1 MTDHRDDRELER
13 LMKEGLETRAR
24 EADVDVPV
32 ADRARSAARSGRWRT
47 ATAAGLAAAS
57 VVAVAGGV
65 ALLGDDDR
73 RSGGRDVAGDRD
85 LTPTVV
91 DEWRTEYWH
100 DIAVDVPAD
109 WGWGGSPMADS
120 IGRGNQLVA
129 CAAGAFRAPGV
140 TGAPDFSGT
149 PYVGRPFT
157 LTDTCELFRDGQWR
171 EPEAPYLWF
180 GSPIEPGT
188 REFDNGFVQETIEF
202 EGEPVTVA
210 TDDPSLREQI
220 LDSVRAGE
228 TCFSELE
235 APPRSTQFFDGV
247 GESFSSLTVCAY
259 RRDTAGETLRLA
271 YVSELP
277 ASSARELL
285 EAVDGRGAESPPKSQ
300 ACGVANVF
308 VELHLT
314 TSGGD
319 EMTLAVDLGECPGI
333 EVGERLVELT
343 EATVQ
348 PWAVG
353 GLPTILYAPWAW
365 DEPWMVKYFTGP
377 QG

>member
-1 MTDHRDDRELER
+1 MTDHWDDRELER
-13 LMKEGLETRAR
+13 MMKEGLELRASK
-24 EADVDVPV
+24 ADVDVPV

-65 ALLGDDDR
+65 ALLGDDR
-73 RSGGRDVAGDRD
+73 QSGGRDVAGDGDR
-85 LTPTVV
+85 TPTVV

-140 TGAPDFSGT
+140 TGEPDFSST
-149 PYVGRPFT
+149 PYVGRPFY
-157 LTDTCELFRDGQWR
+157 LTDVCELFRDGQWR

-210 TDDPSLREQI
+210 TDDPSLRQQI
-220 LDSVRAGE
+220 LGSVRGGE

-235 APPRSTQFFDGV
+235 APPDSSQTSV
-247 GESFSSLTVCAY
+247 GGALTGMTACVY
-259 RRDTAGETLRLA
+259 RRDTTGETLRLVYA
-271 YVSELP
+271 VEHSAARAQELVDVLARGEATPRACPAANGYVVLELAA
-277 ASSARELL
+277 ASGS
-285 EAVDGRGAESPPKSQ
+285 
-300 ACGVANVF
+300 
-308 VELHLT
+308 T
-314 TSGGD
+314 TD
-319 EMTLAVDLGECPGI
+319 IVVDLNGCGGI
-333 EVGERLVELT
+333 ESEGLGQPLT
-343 EATVQ
+343 EENVS
-348 PWAVG
+348 PWDTG
-353 GLPTILYAPWAW
+353 GMPTILFAPWAW